1 MPTHYKGKAE
11 EIVALDA
18 YIKLTRATNSFED
31 RVLAHGSLG
40 KLTLSQFAVL
50 EALYHLG
57 SMCQGQ
63 LSQKLLKSTGNMTM
77 VVDNLEKCGFVRRV
91 RSVEDRRMISIELT
105 ALGTKEIERV
115 LPLHVAAISA
125 EMSVLTPVEQ
135 ATLSKLAR
143 KLGLGK
149 HESALADQPTEVDLT
164 ADGARIMLIAD
175 GDLSHSV

>member
-11 EIVALDA
+11 EILALDA
-18 YIKLTRATNSFED
+18 YIKLTRATNSFEN
-31 RVLAHGSLG
+31 RVLARGTLG

-77 VVDNLEKCGFVRRV
+77 VVDNLEKNGLVRRV
-91 RSVEDRRMISIELT
+91 RSLEDRRMINIELT
-105 ALGTKEIERV
+105 SLGTEVIAQV
-115 LPLHVAAISA
+115 LPLHVSAITA
-125 EMSVLTPVEQ
+125 EMSVLTPAEQ
-135 ATLSKLAR
+135 ATLSQLAR

-149 HESALADQPTEVDLT
+149 LKNTSAEDVDE
-164 ADGARIMLIAD
+164 ARPIKLVPD
-175 GDLSHSV
+175 DNLSPSM